1 MQLLCYSVAMVPLPP
16 VLLAVAGCCWFYILF
31 RSCHHW
37 CCFFRCWFIF
47 ALKMFID
54 FVVALLLALL
64 LLLGECCIFLQFLLN
79 VSHFLTALHCI
90 ASSCITLPV
99 LRHVAFHCIV
109 SCHAPLCC
117 FASDSPMLTAIL
129 LLLRAVTASLL
140 LHSKWLILLSHP
152 LLLLLGLPLHCCFLY
167 NQSKAAINHC
177 CKLKKLVK

>member
-16 VLLAVAGCCWFYILF
+16 ALLAVVGCCWFYILF

-79 VSHFLTALHCI
+79 VSHFLTALRCI
-90 ASSCITLPV
+90 ASSYIVLPCV
-99 LRHVAFHCIV
+99 ASHCALLHCVTSCSTALFCVSLPDADSYTAIAPCCHCQLIVAFKIV
-109 SCHAPLCC
+109 NTLATSA
-117 FASDSPMLTAIL
+117 
-129 LLLRAVTASLL
+129 AVVARSSTSL
-140 LHSKWLILLSHP
+140 SLS
-152 LLLLLGLPLHCCFLY
+152 
-167 NQSKAAINHC
+167 I
-177 CKLKKLVK
+177 